1 LILVDV
7 VGKET
12 MPSCQVPKI
21 SLAAASVGVNDNYS
35 SIINTPNR
43 PSESGN
49 VLKPDYKT
57 VINSLPI
64 PTMALTLAA
73 ASALIALM
81 EYGIM
86 QVSSFVR

>member
-1 LILVDV
+1 
-7 VGKET
+7 
-12 MPSCQVPKI
+12 
-21 SLAAASVGVNDNYS
+21 
-35 SIINTPNR
+35 
-43 PSESGN
+43 
-49 VLKPDYKT
+49 